1 VLVDRGE
8 DSGDWLQQSGA
19 QALFS
24 APVTLEELFI
34 TLAKA

>member
-8 DSGDWLQQSGA
+8 HSGDWLQQFGA
-19 QALFS
+19 QALVS
-24 APVTLEELFI
+24 APITLEELFI